1 MYNVAAPLS
10 SEFEISSLK
19 LGRPGNGLGKPG
31 DPVGEKENPGGAWED
46 IFVT

>member
-1 MYNVAAPLS
+1 MYNVVAPLS

-19 LGRPGNGLGKPG
+19 LGGPGNGLGKPG